1 MMKKIW
7 ECISF
12 LVLYHIVAAFF
23 WVMFVQNRDFKLVL
37 EREIPSALDLHLGIG
52 FFSLSSLLVLLITEK
67 LFKIKIISPWS
78 AFSAIV
84 VFVILIYLFQDY
96 LIM

>member
-7 ECISF
+7 EYISF
-12 LVLYHIVAAFF
+12 LVLYHIVAALF
-23 WVMFVQNRDFKLVL
+23 WAMIVENRDFKLVF
-37 EREIPSALDLHLGIG
+37 EREVPSALDLHLGIG

-67 LFKIKIISPWS
+67 LLKIKIISPWS
-78 AFSAIV
+78 AFSAIA
-84 VFVILIYLFQDY
+84 VFVILLYLFQDY